1 MLEKEAPQATEEP
14 IEEPIEEAT
23 EEAPG
28 EETLDSGKLD
38 DRKHRLARRAA
49 RTNKKEEASAVEERQ
64 PLTSEQFSEALTTLV
79 TRAKQAGLR
88 PIQMMASSYIAQGL
102 SMIDGL
108 LDAFD
113 ENGQKKKKK
122 DQ

>member
-14 IEEPIEEAT
+14 T
-23 EEAPG
+23 EEAP
-28 EETLDSGKLD
+28 E
-38 DRKHRLARRAA
+38 
-49 RTNKKEEASAVEERQ
+49 EEAPVVEASVTAGEITAPLPPRPVVEERQ
-64 PLTSEQFSEALTTLV
+64 PLTAEQFSTALSTLT

-122 DQ
+122 KDQ

>member
-14 IEEPIEEAT
+14 IEEPIEEPTEEVT
-23 EEAPG
+23 EEA
-28 EETLDSGKLD
+28 LDSGKLD

-49 RTNKKEEASAVEERQ
+49 RADKKEEASAVEEPQ
-64 PLTSEQFSEALTTLV
+64 PLTAEQFSTALSTLT

>member
-14 IEEPIEEAT
+14 IEEAPE
-23 EEAPG
+23 EEAP
-28 EETLDSGKLD
+28 E
-38 DRKHRLARRAA
+38 
-49 RTNKKEEASAVEERQ
+49 EEAPVVEASVVEEPQ
-64 PLTSEQFSEALTTLV
+64 PLTSEQFSTALSTLT

-122 DQ
+122 KDQ

>member
-14 IEEPIEEAT
+14 IEEAPE
-23 EEAPG
+23 EEAPVV
-28 EETLDSGKLD
+28 
-38 DRKHRLARRAA
+38 
-49 RTNKKEEASAVEERQ
+49 EASVVEEPQ
-64 PLTSEQFSEALTTLV
+64 PLTSEQFSTALSTLT

-122 DQ
+122 KDQ